1 MSATGRPL
9 SVVLAGG
16 GTTGHVAPLLA
27 TAEALLRRD
36 PATRLT
42 VLGTAEG
49 LEARLVPQ
57 AGLDLRHL
65 PRVPLPRR
73 PSVDLLRVPGRLA
86 SAVRTAGRVLREVDA
101 DVVVGF
107 GGYVATPAY
116 LAARRAGVP
125 VVVHE
130 QNALPG
136 LANRVGARLTRHVA
150 TTFPG
155 TRLPHAQ
162 VVGMPLRSAIT
173 AVDRQALR
181 AEGRAW
187 FGLHPDLTTLL
198 VTGGSLGAKRL
209 NDTLPLAAA
218 DLAAA
223 GVQVLH
229 VSGRGKHVPLPAG
242 HPVDAGDPRDADA
255 PRYVVVEYVD
265 RMDLAYA
272 ACDAVVCRSG
282 AGTVSELAALGIPAA
297 YVPLP
302 VGNGEQRRN
311 AEPLVAAGGGLIV
324 DDADLTPAW
333 VRTTLLP
340 VLREPDQLRDMAAAA
355 RASGVLDAADRLAG
369 MVVAAASVHPVRETS

>member
-1 MSATGRPL
+1 MTAPGPL

-16 GTTGHVAPLLA
+16 GTAGHVSPLLA
-27 TAEALLRRD
+27 TAEALLRLD
-36 PATRLT
+36 PATRVT

-49 LEARLVPQ
+49 LEARLVPA
-57 AGLDLRHL
+57 AGLDLRVL

-73 PSVDLLRVPGRLA
+73 PTVDLLRVPGRLA
-86 SAVRTAGRVLREVDA
+86 GAVAAARRVLTEVSA

-116 LAARRAGVP
+116 LAARQARVP

-136 LANRVGARLTRHVA
+136 LANRVGARLTPWVA
-150 TTFPG
+150 TTFEG
-155 TRLPHAQ
+155 T
-162 VVGMPLRSAIT
+162 PLRGAQRVGLPLRA
-173 AVDRQALR
+173 AVAGLDRDALR
-181 AEGRAW
+181 GEARAAL
-187 FGLHPDLTTLL
+187 GLRPDLVTLL
-198 VTGGSLGAKRL
+198 VTGGSLGAQRL
-209 NDTLPLAAA
+209 NDVLPAVRA

-229 VSGRGKHVPLPAG
+229 VSGRGKTVTVPDLGAG
-242 HPVDAGDPRDADA
+242 PGAGTVVP
-255 PRYVVVEYVD
+255 YVVEPYLD

-272 ACDAVVCRSG
+272 ACDAVVCRAG
-282 AGTVSELAALGIPAA
+282 AGTVCELSALGLPAA

-311 AEPLVAAGGGLIV
+311 AEPLVAAGGGLLV
-324 DDADLTPAW
+324 ADADLTPAW

-340 VLREPDQLRDMAAAA
+340 LLADPDRLAAMAGAA
-355 RASGVLDAADRLAG
+355 RAHGVLDAADRLAG
-369 MVVAAASVHPVRETS
+369 MVVRAATGGTP